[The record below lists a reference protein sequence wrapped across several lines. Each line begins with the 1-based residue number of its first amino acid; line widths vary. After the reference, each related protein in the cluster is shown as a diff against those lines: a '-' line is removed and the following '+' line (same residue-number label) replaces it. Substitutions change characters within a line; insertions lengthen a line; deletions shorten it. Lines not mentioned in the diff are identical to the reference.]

1 MIMLAKAMIW
11 NFPNMILLVKK
22 KKQCYETLGI
32 DPLIGNN
39 LWDNVAASS
48 PCIGK
53 YKLTCLQINSVLLA
67 CGLCALLCQTLVVLA
82 GRFLFWSSLVCSPS
96 SWCSCVGCVELLLR
110 GLRCIAPLW
119 LYCISPSWLRCIAPL
134 WAVLHFSFV
143 AALYCSLVGCVE
155 LILCRL
161 CCIVTLWTLPRCC
174 SILPVMKPVLIRDC

>member
-1 MIMLAKAMIW
+1 MELSRNDFVGKTQGYIT
-11 NFPNMILLVKK
+11 F
-22 KKQCYETLGI
+22 GI
-32 DPLIGNN
+32 DPLNGKN

-53 YKLTCLQINSVLLA
+53 YKLTCLQINSVLLT

-110 GLRCIAPLW
+110 GMCWIAPLW
-119 LYCISPSWLRCIAPL
+119 LYCISPSWLYCVAPS
-134 WAVLHFSFV
+134 WAV
-143 AALYCSLVGCVE
+143 

-161 CCIVTLWTLPRCC
+161 CCIITLWALSRAVRFSRWGKGSSTLV
-174 SILPVMKPVLIRDC
+174 PVCLLLDPSQVSD